1 MLDPTQ
7 LRTLRAVVA
16 QGSFAGAAAELRY
29 TPSAVSQQIAA
40 LERSTGIALFE
51 RGPKFV
57 APTPAAL
64 ALAERAGELLTELDS
79 VERGAAALARGE
91 AGVLRIGSFPTAGA
105 RILPAALADLTR
117 KRPDVELHL
126 DEGELDTLLPA
137 VADGGIDLALAYRY
151 DLVPTSWAASLV
163 EHPLLDDPLQV
174 LLPRRHPAAPGPVR
188 LAGLRDERWVA
199 PLAGTPGAVNL
210 ERLCAGARFTPNVAF
225 RSNDY
230 AVVQGL
236 VAAGLGVAIVPSL
249 AVNARGLAL
258 SGRPPRRRIV
268 ALHRRGNANPLLA
281 PALAAL
287 RRAVSARRADGTAR

>member
-1 MLDPTQ
+1 MLDPNQ

-16 QGSFAGAAAELRY
+16 HGSFAGAAAELRY
-29 TPSAVSQQIAA
+29 TPSAISQQIAA
-40 LERSTGIALFE
+40 LEKSTGVVLFE

-57 APTPAAL
+57 APTPVAL
-64 ALAERAGELLTELDS
+64 ELASRAGELLIGLDALERS
-79 VERGAAALARGE
+79 VAALARGE

-105 RILPAALADLTR
+105 RILPGALAELTR
-117 KRPDVELHL
+117 HRPDVDLHL
-126 DEGELDTLLPA
+126 DEGEIDTLLPA
-137 VADGGIDLALAYRY
+137 LTDGVLDLALAYRY

-174 LLPRRHPAAPGPVR
+174 LLPRRHPASGGPVR
-188 LAGLRDERWVA
+188 LAALREERWVA
-199 PLAGTPGAVNL
+199 ALAGSPGAINL
-210 ERLCAGARFTPNVAF
+210 ERLCAAARFTPNVTF

-236 VAAGLGVAIVPSL
+236 VAAGLGVAVVPSL
-249 AVNARGLAL
+249 AVNARGWSLA
-258 SGRPPRRRIV
+258 GRAPRRQVV

-287 RRAVSARRADGTAR
+287 RRASARRGDGTGR